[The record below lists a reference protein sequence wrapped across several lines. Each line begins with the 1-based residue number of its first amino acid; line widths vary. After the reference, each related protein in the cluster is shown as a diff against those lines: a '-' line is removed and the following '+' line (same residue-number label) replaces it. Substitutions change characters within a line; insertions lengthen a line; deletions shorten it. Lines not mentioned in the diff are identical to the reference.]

1 MTSKDLAFV
10 ALEEAFA
17 AEAEMADDMVDMGEE
32 DGDGGEINTDE
43 VWC

>member
-1 MTSKDLAFV
+1 MTSKDFGFV

-17 AEAEMADDMVDMGEE
+17 AEAETADDMVDMGEE
-32 DGDGGEINTDE
+32 DGDGGEINADE